1 MRKLYLLNESG
12 EAYYF
17 DFSTKTLV
25 SNISDL
31 GFKKDLTF
39 LDYENEKV
47 LIKEKNSTSM
57 IELELIFLNGYKG
70 YTNFINY
77 KIRSS
82 GRLKL
87 CYVVNKEM
95 KYVFVAIESLSK
107 TDLNYLS
114 LKCSLSLNK
123 LSMWYK
129 DISSSI
135 VLKEPADGK
144 LYSYKYPYVYGSGY
158 DGSQWF
164 TNNGEIDAA
173 LNIMIQGAVIN
184 PKLYIIDHN
193 EVIAELSLLVE
204 SKNCIIEVNSDVTN
218 QYMIMKENGITTNI
232 YQKQDFRFDNFLFLP
247 RGTYLLRFDSGV
259 EDYHTFCR
267 ISYKEG
273 YSGH

>member
-1 MRKLYLLNESG
+1 MRKLYLLNENE

-25 SNISDL
+25 ADISDL
-31 GFKKDLTF
+31 GFKRDLTY
-39 LDYENEKV
+39 LEYENEKV
-47 LIKEKNSTSM
+47 LIKEKNSSSI

-70 YTNFINY
+70 YSSFIDY

-82 GRLKL
+82 GRLRL
-87 CYVVNKEM
+87 CYVVNKQM
-95 KYVFVAIESLSK
+95 KYVFIAIESLSK
-107 TDLNYLS
+107 TELNHLS
-114 LKCSLSLNK
+114 LKCTLSLNK

-135 VLKEPADGK
+135 VLKEPEDGK
-144 LYSYKYPYVYGSGY
+144 LYPYKYPYVYGSGY

-164 TNNGEIDAA
+164 TNQGEIPAA
-173 LNIMIQGAVIN
+173 LNIMIQGAVVH
-184 PKLYIIDHN
+184 PKLSIIDRK
-193 EVIAELSLLVE
+193 EIIAELRLLVE
-204 SKNCIIEVNSDVTN
+204 SENCIIEVNSDVTN

-247 RGTYLLRFDSGV
+247 RGTFLIKFDSGI
-259 EDYHTFCR
+259 DDNHTFCR